1 MKRLICLTLLSAI
14 VLFASL
20 DTAKAQVYTQ
30 SESTSFRN
38 DSLFTVPVSLSS
50 EYSVEVWANQTSNTI
65 TAGFM
70 NDLAQGGFISH
81 DIINPILNRHTGPK
95 GYLGANTGFNVS
107 WNAAPSD
114 DKTWIMCGSFG
125 SEVIVDS
132 RWTSDLFELFWY
144 GNASSTGEVNSL
156 SGTGVRIG
164 AFNRFSLGLLNQETE
179 QRMELS
185 LVQRLGGAEWSLPY
199 GYLYVSENADSLDS
213 YLQTEA
219 RFHMN
224 ADSTLLPAYGVG
236 LSGNIPIKSDQ
247 FPLEFNLRFKDVG
260 LLFEPGGSQVY
271 WFQEGASTTGLPIF
285 GDSLTWESIVTD
297 IANDEFDFEGDTLVQ
312 FGESVSR
319 MVLLPAK
326 LTASLKYVHTD
337 QISFNGS
344 ISAGGWMPKNLISA
358 GVQFNRTETL
368 DWGVNYRD
376 GGWGDQR
383 FSVWARLKLNE
394 NRALY
399 INVEE
404 PLGLLFMQDTGAE
417 TTCRGITIRLTKQN
431 G

>member
-1 MKRLICLTLLSAI
+1 
-14 VLFASL
+14 
-20 DTAKAQVYTQ
+20 
-30 SESTSFRN
+30 
-38 DSLFTVPVSLSS
+38 
-50 EYSVEVWANQTSNTI
+50 
-65 TAGFM
+65 
-70 NDLAQGGFISH
+70 
-81 DIINPILNRHTGPK
+81 
-95 GYLGANTGFNVS
+95 
-107 WNAAPSD
+107 
-114 DKTWIMCGSFG
+114 MCGSFG

-164 AFNRFSLGLLNQETE
+164 AFNRFSLGVLNQETE

-185 LVQRLGGAEWSLPY
+185 LVQRLSGAEWSLPY

-326 LTASLKYVHTD
+326 LSASLKYVHTD

-376 GGWGDQR
+376 GGGDQR

-404 PLGLLFMQDTGAE
+404 PLAPIYAGHGAE

>member
-1 MKRLICLTLLSAI
+1 M
-14 VLFASL
+14 
-20 DTAKAQVYTQ
+20 
-30 SESTSFRN
+30 
-38 DSLFTVPVSLSS
+38 
-50 EYSVEVWANQTSNTI
+50 
-65 TAGFM
+65 
-70 NDLAQGGFISH
+70 
-81 DIINPILNRHTGPK
+81 
-95 GYLGANTGFNVS
+95 
-107 WNAAPSD
+107 
-114 DKTWIMCGSFG
+114 
-125 SEVIVDS
+125 
-132 RWTSDLFELFWY
+132 
-144 GNASSTGEVNSL
+144 
-156 SGTGVRIG
+156 
-164 AFNRFSLGLLNQETE
+164 
-179 QRMELS
+179 
-185 LVQRLGGAEWSLPY
+185 
-199 GYLYVSENADSLDS
+199 
-213 YLQTEA
+213 
-219 RFHMN
+219 
-224 ADSTLLPAYGVG
+224 
-236 LSGNIPIKSDQ
+236 
-247 FPLEFNLRFKDVG
+247 
-260 LLFEPGGSQVY
+260 
-271 WFQEGASTTGLPIF
+271 
-285 GDSLTWESIVTD
+285 
-297 IANDEFDFEGDTLVQ
+297 VQ

-383 FSVWARLKLNE
+383 FAVWARLKLNE